1 MTGNELHIQNAKK
14 HKAKAATITAVLFAA
29 VLLLCFFLTAFTI
42 QDPPPGD
49 QFVAV
54 EFADIGN
61 VEQASGQTESE
72 VPSEVVEEVID
83 EPVEAQPV
91 ETVET
96 PVVEEIVTQE
106 NSDVVIPADEEVE
119 EVDDQ
124 PSEEEIRRQEQQ
136 ERINSLFSNS
146 DSGGGSQGSQDVGAG
161 NEGAEDGKIEG
172 TGVVT
177 KNFGSGLKG
186 GKIKTYPTIT
196 GKPKS
201 DGSIRVK
208 IFVDSQGNV
217 TDAEVDYSHKE
228 TTLSDGHSIA
238 LALKSAKT
246 AKFEYHTP
254 IQSFQ
259 KSPGY
264 ITFYFKLE

>member
-14 HKAKAATITAVLFAA
+14 HKAKAATITAVLFAV
-29 VLLLCFFLTAFTI
+29 VLFLCFFLTAFTI

-61 VEQASGQTESE
+61 VDQASDQTESE

-172 TGVVT
+172 TGVVSGD
-177 KNFGSGLKG
+177 FGTASLNG
-186 GKIKTYPTIT
+186 GSLLTPPRLSE
-196 GKPKS
+196 KPKREG
-201 DGSIRVK
+201 DVRMNIV
-208 IFVDSQGNV
+208 VDSSGKV
-217 TDAEVDYSHKE
+217 ISAEYDAK
-228 TTLSDGHSIA
+228 HSTFADSEHIRLAQIA
-238 LALKSAKT
+238 AKT
-246 AKFEYHTP
+246 ATFTSDPTRPRRTGFITIRFE
-254 IQSFQ
+254 
-259 KSPGY
+259 
-264 ITFYFKLE
+264 LE